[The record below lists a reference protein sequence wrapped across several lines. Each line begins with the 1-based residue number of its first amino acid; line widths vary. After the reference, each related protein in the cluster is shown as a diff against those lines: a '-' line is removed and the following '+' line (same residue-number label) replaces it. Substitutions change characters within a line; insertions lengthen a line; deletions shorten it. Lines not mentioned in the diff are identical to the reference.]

1 MVPKNDIPQKGR
13 FVRGKVK
20 LIRANYAMVYHP
32 GRLQRR
38 GIMSVGF
45 GIASDRQ
52 RQLFE
57 VSQIGHSVRRHP
69 DQIDKMRTTAR
80 QQCQGGGD
88 NQQGKGATKPRF
100 WQLLHGAPSLWI
112 VVRNAGLV

>member
-1 MVPKNDIPQKGR
+1 MPW
-13 FVRGKVK
+13 FT
-20 LIRANYAMVYHP
+20 IRAVYK
-32 GRLQRR
+32 GG

-112 VVRNAGLV
+112 AVRNAGLV